1 MPLAQPLG
9 FVLIFVLLVVVGIL
23 TSPLWMK
30 AARNFGKLMKNQLD
44 ESTKDFESKPNSKEG
59 EEK

>member
-9 FVLIFVLLVVVGIL
+9 FILVFVLFVVVGIL

-30 AARNFGKLMKNQLD
+30 AARNFGKLLKNQLD
-44 ESTKDFESKPNSKEG
+44 ESTKEIKSETNDKEG
-59 EEK
+59 ENQ